1 MKRYDQFSRLATSA
15 HNYLYLCI
23 PYVHRPGLFIVRLD
37 LVITFHSLSIRRRC
51 IALTVATGTL
61 TGIAVSGFI
70 VARLRSR
77 CWGSLWTSNGT
88 VGPQCWGLVGLVGGN
103 VVVSHTTMLKV
114 RSGGRA
120 GDSLVVG
127 VVVIGLWVFEDNVP
141 CVEETGDVA
150 ETAEG
155 KVDDRVGRADS
166 HLDPD
171 CWELAICRCHS

>member
-1 MKRYDQFSRLATSA
+1 MYTVTEYIHRL
-15 HNYLYLCI
+15 
-23 PYVHRPGLFIVRLD
+23 GLLILRLD
-37 LVITFHSLSIRRRC
+37 LVITPHSLSIRRRR
-51 IALTVATGTL
+51 IALAAVATGTL
-61 TGIAVSGFI
+61 TTITGSVFI
-70 VARLRSR
+70 VVLLRSR
-77 CWGSLWTSNGT
+77 RRRRLWSSNGT
-88 VGPQCWGLVGLVGGN
+88 VGPQRWGLVGLVGGN

-171 CWELAICRCHS
+171 CWELAICQFVICDRGDYFH